1 MPDYKE
7 MYLTL
12 FRVCEQAVQVLIKAQ
27 QECEEMYI
35 DANNPERI
43 SLLEDRKSM
52 EKLFLH
58 AFS

>member
-12 FRVCEQAVQVLIKAQ
+12 FRACEQAVQVLIKAQ

-35 DANNPERI
+35 DANNPKRI
-43 SLLEDRKSM
+43 FLLEDRKSM
-52 EKLFLH
+52 EK
-58 AFS
+58 